1 MKILMVCL
9 GNICRSPLAE
19 GILKHKASKAG
30 LGWDIESAGTG
41 NGQPGNSPHHLS
53 QKIARL
59 HHIDISSQQARKF
72 VKEDML
78 IFDKIYAM
86 SEDILHDIHRIA
98 KENWNEKKVDLL
110 MNELDPGSNKSIP
123 DPWFE
128 EEPAYH
134 AVYKMIDSACDK
146 IISKYAG

>member
-19 GILKHKASKAG
+19 GILQHKASKAG
-30 LGWDIESAGTG
+30 LSWNVDSAGTG
-41 NGQPGNSPHHLS
+41 NGKPGNPPHFFS

-59 HHIDISSQQARKF
+59 HHIDISYKRTRQF

-86 SEDILHDIHRIA
+86 SEDILHDIRRISG
-98 KENWNEKKVDLL
+98 ENWNEKKVDLL
-110 MNELDPGSNKSIP
+110 MNELDPGSNRSIP

-134 AVYKMIDSACDK
+134 SVYNMIDSACDR
-146 IISKYAG
+146 IISKYAD